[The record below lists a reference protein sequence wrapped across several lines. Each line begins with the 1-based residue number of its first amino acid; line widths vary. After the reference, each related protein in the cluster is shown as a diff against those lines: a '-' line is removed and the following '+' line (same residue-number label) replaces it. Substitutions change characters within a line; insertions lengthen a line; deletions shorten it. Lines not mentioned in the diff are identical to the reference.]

1 MFGSITVSWKTEKL
15 AGEARGICGMHQWDW
30 CTVTRVGVAP
40 KKVHVMGRHVTQ
52 ARGVVVARM
61 CTMLPRRT
69 T

>member
-1 MFGSITVSWKTEKL
+1 
-15 AGEARGICGMHQWDW
+15 MHLWDW

-61 CTMLPRRT
+61 CTMLPT
-69 T
+69 QPT